1 MVYWFSFKSTWGVFY
16 QKIIGIM
23 STRLANKK
31 HLVMRPQ
38 ATTNS
43 DKQENWASVKYLLP
57 YLSEYKGR
65 IFAAF
70 LFLICA
76 KLASIAL
83 PLLLGQIVDGMNHST
98 QDNNS
103 TASIFSQLWF
113 LVPTSLVLLYGLLR
127 LASVLFGEVR
137 DTLFG
142 RVTERAMR
150 RIGYKVFQHLHNLDL
165 DFHLDRKTGG
175 LSRDI
180 ERGVS
185 GISFLMRFMIFNI
198 LPTLFEIIMVMGI
211 FYSQFG
217 LKFALVTFI
226 SIIVYISFSV
236 IVTNWRNKF
245 LRAANKADSDSNSRA
260 IDSLLNYE
268 TVKYYTNEAFEAK
281 RYDDDLAN
289 WERARRQN
297 RLSLFA
303 LNSGQALII
312 SASMTAMMYLAAID
326 VQAELMTTGNFVTI
340 TGLMMGIFIP
350 LNFLGFVYREIKMSL
365 INIEQMFGLL
375 AVEPKVKDIENAIE
389 LKVSQGIIEFKQVS
403 FGYSSQRQILDN
415 ISFTAK
421 AGETIALVGAS
432 GSGKS
437 TSIKMLFRFYDPD
450 DGEILIDGHN
460 IANITQHSLRT
471 AIGIV
476 PQDTVLFN
484 DTILENIRYGRPS
497 ATDEEIQQAIQMAHL
512 SHFIKQLPKGT
523 STMVGER
530 GLKLSGGEKQRVAIA
545 RTILKNPPIL
555 VFDEATSSLDSQSEK
570 TILGAIKELA
580 KSTTSL
586 VIAHRLS
593 TIVDADK
600 ILVFDGGKIIE
611 QGNHEQLL
619 SQGRKYQQLWLAQQK
634 EE

>member
-1 MVYWFSFKSTWGVFY
+1 
-16 QKIIGIM
+16 
-23 STRLANKK
+23 
-31 HLVMRPQ
+31 MRSQ
-38 ATTNS
+38 TTNDT
-43 DKQENWASVKYLLP
+43 DKSENWKSVKYLLP

-83 PLLLGQIVDGMNHST
+83 PLLLGQIVDGMGQEIKPEAST
-98 QDNNS
+98 S
-103 TASIFSQLWF
+103 SVFIQLSF

-127 LASVLFGEVR
+127 LASVLFGEIR

-150 RIGYKVFQHLHNLDL
+150 RIGYKVFQHLHSLDL

-185 GISFLMRFMIFNI
+185 GVSFLMRFMIFNI

-217 LKFALVTFI
+217 FKFALVTLI
-226 SIIVYISFSV
+226 SIIGYISFSV
-236 IVTNWRNKF
+236 LVTNWRNKF

-268 TVKYYTNEAFEAK
+268 TVKYYTNEEFEAN
-281 RYDDDLAN
+281 RYDTDLAN
-289 WERARRQN
+289 WELARRQN

-312 SASMTAMMYLAAID
+312 SASMTAMMYLAALD
-326 VQAELMTTGNFVTI
+326 VQANQMTSGNFVTI

-365 INIEQMFGLL
+365 INIEQMFSLL
-375 AVEPKVKDIENAIE
+375 AVEPKIKDIENAFE
-389 LKVSQGIIEFKQVS
+389 LRVSKGIIEFKNVN
-403 FGYSSQRQILDN
+403 FGYSSQRQILNN
-415 ISFTAK
+415 INFTAK
-421 AGETIALVGAS
+421 TGETVALVGAS

-450 DGEILIDGHN
+450 RGEILIDGHN
-460 IANITQHSLRT
+460 IANITQHSLRS

-512 SHFIKQLPKGT
+512 SHFIEQLPEGT

-570 TILGAIKELA
+570 SILEAIRELT

-593 TIVDADK
+593 TVVDADK
-600 ILVFDGGKIIE
+600 ILVFDSGKIVE
-611 QGNHEQLL
+611 QGTHEQLL
-619 SQGRKYQQLWLAQQK
+619 ARGSKYQQLWLAQQK

>member
-1 MVYWFSFKSTWGVFY
+1 
-16 QKIIGIM
+16 
-23 STRLANKK
+23 
-31 HLVMRPQ
+31 MRSQ
-38 ATTNS
+38 ATTDT
-43 DKQENWASVKYLLP
+43 DKTENWKSVTYLFP

-65 IFAAF
+65 ILTAFA
-70 LFLICA
+70 FLICA

-83 PLLLGQIVDGMNHST
+83 PLLLGQIVDGMSNETEPTNIDS
-98 QDNNS
+98 
-103 TASIFSQLWF
+103 SIFNQLWF
-113 LVPTSLVLLYGLLR
+113 LIPTSLVLLYGLLR
-127 LASVLFGEVR
+127 LASVLFGEIR

-217 LKFALVTFI
+217 FKFALVTFI
-226 SIIVYISFSV
+226 SIILYISFSV

-268 TVKYYTNEAFEAK
+268 TVKYYTNEDFEAK
-281 RYDDDLAN
+281 RYDADLAN
-289 WERARRQN
+289 WEKARRQN

-312 SASMTAMMYLAAID
+312 SASMTLMMYLAAID
-326 VQAELMTTGNFVTI
+326 VKAELMTPGNFVTI

-365 INIEQMFGLL
+365 INIEQMFSLL
-375 AVEPKVKDIENAIE
+375 AVEPKIKDLENAKE
-389 LKVSQGIIEFKQVS
+389 LLVKRGVIEFKNVN

-437 TSIKMLFRFYDPD
+437 TTIKMLFRFYDPD
-450 DGEILIDGHN
+450 SGSIVIDEHN

-497 ATDEEIQQAIQMAHL
+497 ASDQEIQQAIKMAHL
-512 SHFIKQLPKGT
+512 SHFIEQLPDGT
-523 STMVGER
+523 NTMVGER

-570 TILGAIKELA
+570 TILDAIRELA
-580 KSTTSL
+580 KTTTSL

-600 ILVFDGGKIIE
+600 ILVFDKGKIVE
-611 QGNHEQLL
+611 QGTHEQLL
-619 SQGRKYQQLWLAQQK
+619 ALGKKYQQLWLAQQK

>member
-1 MVYWFSFKSTWGVFY
+1 
-16 QKIIGIM
+16 
-23 STRLANKK
+23 
-31 HLVMRPQ
+31 MRSQ
-38 ATTNS
+38 TTTNT
-43 DKQENWASVKYLLP
+43 DKSENWKSIKYLFP

-65 IFAAF
+65 IFTAF
-70 LFLICA
+70 VFLIGA

-83 PLLLGQIVDGMNHST
+83 PLLLGQIVDGMSQQTDST
-98 QDNNS
+98 NNTS
-103 TASIFSQLWF
+103 SIFNQLWF
-113 LVPTSLVLLYGLLR
+113 LIPTSLVLLYGLLR

-150 RIGYKVFQHLHNLDL
+150 RIGYKVFQHLHSLDL

-198 LPTLFEIIMVMGI
+198 LPTLFEIVMVMGI

-217 LKFALVTFI
+217 IKFALVTFI
-226 SIIVYISFSV
+226 SIIGYISFSV

-281 RYDDDLAN
+281 RYDADLAN
-289 WERARRQN
+289 WEKARRQN

-312 SASMTAMMYLAAID
+312 SASMTAMMYLAALD
-326 VQAELMTTGNFVTI
+326 VQANQMTPGNFVTI

-375 AVEPKVKDIENAIE
+375 AVEPKIKDSQNALE
-389 LKVSQGIIEFKQVS
+389 LIVEHGVIEFQNVN
-403 FGYSSQRQILDN
+403 FGYSDQRQILDD

-437 TSIKMLFRFYDPD
+437 TTIKMLFRFYDPD
-450 DGEILIDGHN
+450 SGNILIDNHN
-460 IANITQHSLRT
+460 IENITQHSLRS

-497 ATDEEIQQAIQMAHL
+497 ATQQEIQQAIEMAHL
-512 SHFIKQLPKGT
+512 SRFIEQLPEGT
-523 STMVGER
+523 NTMVGER

-570 TILGAIKELA
+570 IILDAIKELA

-600 ILVFDGGKIIE
+600 ILVFDNGKIVE
-611 QGNHEQLL
+611 QGTHEQLL
-619 SQGRKYQQLWLAQQK
+619 ALGQKYQQLWLAQQK